1 MKAILQG
8 WNFMRIFRLALG
20 AALVVQGVVAKDV
33 FAIIIGSIFGG
44 MAIARVG
51 CCGTNSCATNTTS
64 SDKIKT
70 IHYEE
75 LDSKK

>member
-20 AALVVQGVVAKDV
+20 ASLLVQGVVAKDV
-33 FAIIIGSIFGG
+33 FAIIIGLLFGG

-51 CCGTNSCATNTTS
+51 CCATNSCATNITFS
-64 SDKIKT
+64 NKPKT